1 MCSVADPGQAT
12 SEVFRVLRPGG
23 RFLFLEHGLSP
34 EAAVQKWQRRMNWLQ
49 SLLGDGCKLDRDIK
63 QIVAAQ
69 PYSAIDSREQYLE
82 KMPKISGYVYRGVAR
97 K

>member
-1 MCSVADPGQAT
+1 
-12 SEVFRVLRPGG
+12 VLRPAG

-34 EAAVQKWQRRMNWLQ
+34 EATIQKWQRRMNWLQ
-49 SLLGDGCKLDRDIK
+49 SLLGDGCKLDRNIK
-63 QIVAAQ
+63 ELVATQ

-82 KMPKISGYVYRGVAR
+82 KMPKISGYVYRGVAT